1 MARLMKIEDSAPHFP
16 PSGVRYDPFD
26 LLDSTGELLVHSMR
40 LAIRQRARDEDIPA
54 LLREL
59 ADMLDAH
66 VDGSGQDI
74 MLYYL
79 AARLRERADKP
90 LD

>member
-1 MARLMKIEDSAPHFP
+1 MKIEDSAPHFP

-26 LLDSTGELLVHSMR
+26 LLDSAGSLLVCAMR
-40 LAIRQRARDEDIPA
+40 LAIQRRACEEDIPA
-54 LLREL
+54 LLHDL
-59 ADMLDAH
+59 ADAMDAR
-66 VDGSGQDI
+66 VDGSGQDL

-79 AARLRERADKP
+79 CAQLRERADKP

>member
-1 MARLMKIEDSAPHFP
+1 MTRSICSTAPGSCWSIPCDSR
-16 PSGVRYDPFD
+16 SG
-26 LLDSTGELLVHSMR
+26 S
-40 LAIRQRARDEDIPA
+40 ARDEDIPA

>member
-1 MARLMKIEDSAPHFP
+1 MRIEDSAPHFF

-26 LLDSTGELLVHSMR
+26 LLDSAGELLVHSMR
-40 LAIRQRARDEDIPA
+40 LAIRQRAQEEDVPA
-54 LLREL
+54 LLRDL
-59 ADMLDAH
+59 ADVLDAH

-74 MLYYL
+74 MLHYL